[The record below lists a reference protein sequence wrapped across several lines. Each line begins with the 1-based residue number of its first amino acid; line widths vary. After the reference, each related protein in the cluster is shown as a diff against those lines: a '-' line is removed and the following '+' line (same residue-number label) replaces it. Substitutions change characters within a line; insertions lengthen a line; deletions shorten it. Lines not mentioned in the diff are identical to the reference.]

1 MVHCS
6 LSKGMSA
13 GGMIKNIFNATAG
26 LYKFYKYSVND
37 LDLSKLMLYLG
48 WKRAVSVLQ
57 TKIGLP
63 SLSTIKPHYKANE
76 LQ

>member
-13 GGMIKNIFNATAG
+13 GGMIKNIFNAAAG
-26 LYKFYKYSVND
+26 LYKFYKYGVND

-48 WKRAVSVLQ
+48 WKSAPFSPAHTFVLHSVFLAFHV
-57 TKIGLP
+57 LR
-63 SLSTIKPHYKANE
+63 
-76 LQ
+76 